1 MVTLTRAPLS
11 GSPPST
17 APEHK
22 QCTSVTCVCG
32 GTVGECCLGDCQTPG
47 WGTGTGRARCSSGQK
62 SPPSTQPPAL
72 QRWNA
77 ATCTAANGVVPF
89 LCQGEG
95 REKDAIMFLLTTFL
109 QVCSPPS
116 PPPLPEG
123 RGG

>member
-1 MVTLTRAPLS
+1 MNGLLLSKSRTAKRQDGGHETYKATACYTS
-11 GSPPST
+11 GSS
-17 APEHK
+17 
-22 QCTSVTCVCG
+22 S
-32 GTVGECCLGDCQTPG
+32 
-47 WGTGTGRARCSSGQK
+47 SSGR
-62 SPPSTQPPAL
+62 L
-72 QRWNA
+72 QRAILWQETLITFLCYRNA